1 MEQKTFYINR
11 RNFLKG
17 SFAGLVLSSFGLYGF
32 DLMHP
37 TRTYKV
43 GLIGTGWYGKSDLFR
58 LLQVTRAEVVSLCD
72 VDENQLQAAAHLIQQ
87 PPFLQKKPRCYKDY
101 KKMLSEE
108 ERIYK
113 SVNLKIK

>member
-1 MEQKTFYINR
+1 MEQKTLYINR

-72 VDENQLQAAAHLIQQ
+72 VDENQLQAAAHLIKQ
-87 PPFLQKKPRCYKDY
+87 PPFFKKSHAVIKTI
-101 KKMLSEE
+101 KKCLP
-108 ERIYK
+108 K
-113 SVNLKIK
+113 AN